1 MSGSR
6 GFELVPVDGGGP
18 IHLPEGETVLGRGP
32 LLRVS
37 DKRVSRNHGLLENR
51 DGQLRIQPTHL
62 NPCFGQSSLDDEPQ
76 PLVKGSWYPLHH
88 GHFFSLLPGKYIYK
102 VVAVGGEDGTPRNS
116 QAFQEEEEFPNRP
129 ISPEPDIEPPPP
141 VGRDQGRTPPPA
153 AERDQGRTP
162 PPEELTL
169 AAVESNQQCEEEVN
183 SPNRTANK
191 GDSALSQEMEDDQ
204 NDVTPP
210 VPKKRVLPAWMMNT
224 VVSPKNPS
232 STPKAVK
239 KGKAPA
245 AAPAPAASSTNRGAA
260 KQARPA
266 ASSSAEE
273 PELSEAEE
281 TPRKK
286 RRRRRR
292 MSDEDREPPSRTAP
306 TARQRRESP
315 RAEESEESDSFNME
329 VEEEGKA
336 AEASA
341 AHRNTAAQAAD
352 VSDPENEDKKSRNGR
367 TANRAESVGSNGGA
381 ASGAAP
387 SGAAPSETPLR
398 MPCPYGKD
406 CYRKNPLH
414 FQECSHPGDTD
425 YEEEEETEEDDRPE
439 CPYGTDCY
447 RKNPLHRKEYK
458 HTKKPARSTRTAPRN
473 PADDEDEDFGDE
485 DSFINDDSE
494 DVGDDSDYVPPD
506 SDSGKEDIKGL
517 QKEAKAFLKRRK

>member
-245 AAPAPAASSTNRGAA
+245 AAPAASSTNRGAA

-341 AHRNTAAQAAD
+341 AHRNTAAQAA
-352 VSDPENEDKKSRNGR
+352 DKKSRNGR